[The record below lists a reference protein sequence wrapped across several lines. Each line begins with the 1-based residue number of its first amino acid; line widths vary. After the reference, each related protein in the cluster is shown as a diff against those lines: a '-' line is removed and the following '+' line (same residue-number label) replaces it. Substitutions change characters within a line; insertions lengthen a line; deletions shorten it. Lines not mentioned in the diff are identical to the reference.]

1 MNNNKQCL
9 VLGTG
14 GVGKTLLIKTL
25 TNDKSLVKSKGA
37 LPTATLLPPTT
48 HPTVGTNLT
57 DYPLSKGVYITLKE
71 CGGVMAPLWLRS
83 LDDADMLIYI
93 VDCSN
98 NTQISAATV
107 LLMDI
112 LASGKM
118 NSKPLL
124 LFYNKT
130 DIATGCPLSFN
141 EFKQIMR
148 VKDLVGK
155 YGDSMSVINGSCL
168 TRERLDYIHQ
178 WLRKHSSSTIL

>member
-9 VLGTG
+9 VLGTA

-37 LPTATLLPPTT
+37 LPTATLLPPTI
-48 HPTVGTNLT
+48 HATVGTNLT

-130 DIATGCPLSFN
+130 DIATGCPLSLN

-155 YGDSMSVINGSCL
+155 YGDSISVINGSCL

-178 WLRKHSSSTIL
+178 WLRKHSSSTK